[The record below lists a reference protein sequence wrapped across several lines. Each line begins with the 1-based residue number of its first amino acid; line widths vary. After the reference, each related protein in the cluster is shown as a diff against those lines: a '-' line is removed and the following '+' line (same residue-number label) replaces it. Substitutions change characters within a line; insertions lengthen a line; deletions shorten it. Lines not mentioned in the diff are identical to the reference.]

1 MFYNH
6 ELTNGEREMP
16 RYGRTRVSRIRKR
29 CDDMRRAIRKGD
41 FEAIQ
46 DTWDELEQFL
56 PFFMMKHEEE
66 K

>member
-1 MFYNH
+1 MT
-6 ELTNGEREMP
+6 E

-29 CDDMRRAIRKGD
+29 CEDMRRAIRKGD

-46 DTWDELEQFL
+46 DAWDELEQFM
-56 PFFMMKHEEE
+56 PFFMMKHEDE